1 MLKLRLKR
9 IGRKRAPFYRL
20 IIMEH
25 STRRDGRAID
35 EIGWYN
41 PISKS
46 FCFNYRKTQKWL
58 RFGVKP
64 TRRAWQLLER
74 AELVD

>member
-25 STRRDGRAID
+25 STRRDGKAID

-41 PISKS
+41 PITKA

-58 RFGVKP
+58 GFGVKP
-64 TRRAWQLLER
+64 TRRAWLLLKQ
-74 AELVD
+74 AELID